1 MDEFEEHIESIQSA
15 LKEVM
20 DAPTSDQSPL
30 VASDPVSDRQQDL
43 PTAQLTPRSK
53 VKAMLA
59 ALDDDSD
66 AENGIT
72 IGPFHE
78 ESHGALESTNKAGD
92 DDDQRIVPR
101 GTLAAR
107 LNRRPS
113 QSPEAPESER
123 SSSDKE
129 NAYARVKKQLMKKP
143 RTPPIERSL
152 AKNKIANPNTLVTSS
167 EQMEREMHS
176 RTSSP
181 ISARGPSPGLFL
193 SPSPGKEQ
201 SEHMQSSTKYQQ
213 YSPGKDN
220 SDSDLPENPMK
231 SNRTIELVA
240 RKRAEREAREA
251 EAAAKK
257 SKYRHEEVD
266 SDGSSSSLDS
276 EEKEVGRRLTQS
288 DRPTRKASKKAL
300 EEMNR
305 ETQRM
310 SRNMQ
315 LAHQAKTK
323 KKITKDSLLA
333 RFKFTAN
340 PGASSGP
347 LSSDQASSAP
357 VSDHEGAIPK
367 ETPPTSPM
375 EPSETETSLGKQM
388 RTTTNTVLDRPQE
401 VTASTNGD
409 ELPEMNDLL
418 NQPSNGNGQDNIKAH
433 GKDGAQA
440 GNERPLFKT
449 FDLKQ
454 RPIKIRSLR
463 QSSLHHEE
471 GSSDSELE
479 VLPAKRK
486 ISRLAVFDRV
496 PQVKAQDVSSLQTLR
511 ALAHLN
517 PPPNKKSRKANSSE
531 SFMDMQNSLQKRA
544 RLQAIAER
552 RAKIEDLKARGILV
566 QTEEERQQEQVE
578 VEDLLEKARRENQE
592 IRDKEK
598 RAARKEKL
606 ANGESGDLEDSSED
620 EEYQDGNHE
629 QSQEGTDA
637 EFSGSDDE
645 EGLIEQDQDG
655 SQQDEDSD
663 GDIDQ
668 HTPNEEVEL
677 RSKAQGLIEDE
688 ASEDSLDDEDV
699 DADDED
705 DKDQA
710 PASKSPVRRNR
721 RNRTVLDDDDDDQKP
736 ETDSVDAYTTEPT
749 QSSNVEVPSMFQN
762 QGNSD
767 PMGMTQAFAA
777 TMADTQ
783 SQTASTSIEIPDMFQ
798 NNVKAVPMGMTQ
810 AFAATI
816 AESQT
821 QADDNDSEMQDF
833 RRTLDG
839 PPEPKLPV
847 LCVEDSF
854 TAVNDTQNDTRIPET
869 SDSHKMDLHF
879 SQSQLEYE
887 MIDESE
893 RTQRATA
900 TQWSE
905 IPDPTQDAGFVMS
918 SPALENRFVSEP
930 PSTVDTVI
938 VPSPTRAGSPLMKK
952 RGRLQRGKV
961 VRPSSDD
968 PDDNGA
974 RHAIEG
980 IQEVSN
986 DAFAAMKQA
995 RRHAAQ
1001 KEAYNK
1007 KKSEAKEMV
1016 EEQAQESEDEY
1027 AGLGGA
1033 SEDESGGEEDE
1044 LVNAMIDQGDVNV
1057 DERKLAAYHAYVF

>member
-1 MDEFEEHIESIQSA
+1 MD
-15 LKEVM
+15 
-20 DAPTSDQSPL
+20 TSNTHQSPL
-30 VASDPVSDRQQDL
+30 VAFDQMSQVSPTDLVQQDL
-43 PTAQLTPRSK
+43 PTTQLTPRSK

-66 AENGIT
+66 AEAGIASGT
-72 IGPFHE
+72 FQEGMHVASGSTE
-78 ESHGALESTNKAGD
+78 EREEDEQPVA
-92 DDDQRIVPR
+92 PR
-101 GTLAAR
+101 GKLAAR

-113 QSPEAPESER
+113 PSQEAHESER
-123 SSSDKE
+123 SGSDKE
-129 NAYARVKKQLMKKP
+129 NAYARVKRQLMKRP
-143 RTPPIERSL
+143 RTPPIEQSAAR
-152 AKNKIANPNTLVTSS
+152 NKIAKDNALVTPS
-167 EQMEREMHS
+167 EQVEGETRFG
-176 RTSSP
+176 TSSP
-181 ISARGPSPGLFL
+181 TPARDTSPVLFL
-193 SPSPGKEQ
+193 TPSSGKEQ
-201 SEHMQSSTKYQQ
+201 PQHMQSTTKYQQ
-213 YSPGKDN
+213 YSQGNDT

-231 SNRTIELVA
+231 SSKTLELVA

-257 SKYRHEEVD
+257 SKHRHEEVD
-266 SDGSSSSLDS
+266 SDDSASSFDS
-276 EEKEVGRRLTQS
+276 EDREIGKKLTQS
-288 DRPTRKASKKAL
+288 DRPARKASKKAL

-333 RFKFTAN
+333 RFNFTAN
-340 PGASSGP
+340 SGASNGP

-375 EPSETETSLGKQM
+375 APSETETSLVKQIS
-388 RTTTNTVLDRPQE
+388 TTMDTPPDQSQE
-401 VTASTNGD
+401 ATASTHGD
-409 ELPEMNDLL
+409 ELPDMTDLL
-418 NQPSNGNGQDNIKAH
+418 NQPASRNDEAKIKAPS
-433 GKDGAQA
+433 KDAAQS
-440 GNERPLFKT
+440 GSEGQLPRI
-449 FDLKQ
+449 FDFKQ

-463 QSSLHHEE
+463 QSLHREE
-471 GSSDSELE
+471 ADSDSELE
-479 VLPAKRK
+479 VLPAKSK
-486 ISRLAVFDRV
+486 IGRLGAFDRV
-496 PQVKAQDVSSLQTLR
+496 PKVKAQDVRSLQTLR

-517 PPPNKKSRKANSSE
+517 SPPDKRGRKGKFSG
-531 SFMDMQNSLQKRA
+531 SFNDMQNSLQKRA
-544 RLQAIAER
+544 RLQAVVER
-552 RAKIEDLKARGILV
+552 RAKIEDLKARGIMV

-598 RAARKEKL
+598 RAAKKEKL
-606 ANGESGDLEDSSED
+606 ANGESGDLDDSSDDED
-620 EEYQDGNHE
+620 YQDGNHG
-629 QSQEGTDA
+629 QSQEGTDVD
-637 EFSGSDDE
+637 FSGSDDE
-645 EGLIEQDQDG
+645 EGLIEQDHDG
-655 SQQDEDSD
+655 SQLDEDNDEGIED
-663 GDIDQ
+663 GE
-668 HTPNEEVEL
+668 PNEELEL
-677 RSKAQGLIEDE
+677 RSKAIGMIEDE
-688 ASEDSLDDEDV
+688 ASEDSLDEEDV

-705 DKDQA
+705 DEDQA
-710 PASKSPVRRNR
+710 PAIGSPIRRTR
-721 RNRTVLDDDDDDQKP
+721 KNRTVLDDDDDENP
-736 ETDSVDAYTTEPT
+736 ETESMDVYATKPT
-749 QSSNVEVPSMFQN
+749 QSSNIEVPSMFQN
-762 QGNSD
+762 QGNSN
-767 PMGMTQAFAA
+767 PISMTQAFAA

-783 SQTASTSIEIPDMFQ
+783 SQAPSTNIGIPDMFQ
-798 NNVKAVPMGMTQ
+798 NNVQDVPMGMTQ

-821 QADDNDSEMQDF
+821 QADKNDSGMQDF
-833 RRTLDG
+833 LPTLWG
-839 PPEPKLPV
+839 PPEPRIPV

-854 TAVNDTQNDTRIPET
+854 KIADDTQNDTRIPET

-887 MIDESE
+887 TIDDSE
-893 RTQRATA
+893 RTQRAAA

-938 VPSPTRAGSPLMKK
+938 VPRSPRGGSPLMKK
-952 RGRLQRGKV
+952 RGRLQRGRVTK
-961 VRPSSDD
+961 PLSDD
-968 PDDNGA
+968 HNGNGA
-974 RHAIEG
+974 RNASPEMQEG
-980 IQEVSN
+980 AN

-1007 KKSEAKEMV
+1007 KQSEAKEMV

-1033 SEDESGGEEDE
+1033 SDDESGGEEDE
-1044 LVNAMIDQGDVNV
+1044 LVNAMIDQGDVDV
-1057 DERKLAAYHAYVF
+1057 DERRLAAYHAYVFWARSCPWQR